1 MKTILR
7 WIAFP
12 IVFIIGTG
20 LTSLLGFL
28 YFDWI
33 LPLENLKDWIALF
46 FTFPAGGILIFG
58 QAITA
63 IIAATVSPKYKIACY
78 LVLLW
83 YIFTIVMQF
92 LSPEGFSP
100 KGLDQKLNT
109 IETVIGFFY
118 SIYMIYDANKN
129 GSDEE

>member
-1 MKTILR
+1 MKTLLR

-20 LTSLLGFL
+20 LTTLLSFL

-33 LPLENLKDWIALF
+33 LPLESSKDWIALF
-46 FTFPAGGILIFG
+46 FTFPAGVILIFG
-58 QAITA
+58 QVITA
-63 IIAATVSPKYKIACY
+63 VIAATVSPNYKVACY
-78 LVLLW
+78 LMLLW
-83 YIFTIVMQF
+83 YIFTIVLQF
-92 LSPEGFSP
+92 FISPEGFSP

-118 SIYMIYDANKN
+118 SIYMIYEVNKN
-129 GSDEE
+129 NSEK